1 MRPEVQTGLSG
12 DVPIVLSQWYDTT
25 KWILEK
31 IDSFPKNQRFIFGQR
46 IADRTL
52 NILEGLV
59 QASYT
64 GGREK
69 SALLETANRDLAVL
83 RMGFPGGTGFQVLEL
98 PCMILVVFGHGAAA
112 SRKGNGHVSCR
123 ELSTLLARLRVCRS
137 RRIRVGGSGDNRP
150 GDDHAGGPYD

>member
-1 MRPEVQTGLSG
+1 MRKEMQTGLSG

-59 QASYT
+59 QAS
-64 GGREK
+64 
-69 SALLETANRDLAVL
+69 
-83 RMGFPGGTGFQVLEL
+83 P
-98 PCMILVVFGHGAAA
+98 
-112 SRKGNGHVSCR
+112 RK
-123 ELSTLLARLRVCRS
+123 
-137 RRIRVGGSGDNRP
+137 
-150 GDDHAGGPYD
+150 